1 MTAHA
6 HSASINNTANNTA
19 LFNPANTQDTLSET
33 LLEESQLLQVSLNDY
48 VGSLA
53 DHQSAFLHWL
63 EELSRRPTE
72 VDRYQYKKI
81 R

>member
-6 HSASINNTANNTA
+6 HSASI
-19 LFNPANTQDTLSET
+19 FNPASTPDTLSET
-33 LLEESQLLQVSLNDY
+33 LLEESQLLQVSLHDY

-53 DHQSAFLHWL
+53 EHQSAFLHWL
-63 EELSRRPTE
+63 DELSRRPTE

>member
-1 MTAHA
+1 MMPMTVHA
-6 HSASINNTANNTA
+6 RSASLNN
-19 LFNPANTQDTLSET
+19 PEMIIDESSQGIS
-33 LLEESQLLQVSLNDY
+33 LLEETQLLQVSLNDY

-53 DHQSAFLHWL
+53 EHQSAFLLWL
-63 EELSRRPTE
+63 DELSRRPTE

>member
-1 MTAHA
+1 MTVHA
-6 HSASINNTANNTA
+6 RSASLNN
-19 LFNPANTQDTLSET
+19 PEMIIDESSQGIS
-33 LLEESQLLQVSLNDY
+33 LLEETQLLQVSLNDY

-53 DHQSAFLHWL
+53 EHQSAFLLWL
-63 EELSRRPTE
+63 DELSRRPTE